1 MKQEQYTTECKNE
14 KVCSATK
21 LKNTI
26 QELLDTKSGL
36 TFSPYLLGFRE
47 ALISV
52 LNMVDE
58 HSLKDV
64 VTEKSSVEQPLYSA
78 DEMIEFARRMMFEY
92 VLGNKYYLTE
102 PDAVRAKLP
111 SGIYDIPGQTLEEF
125 MTDKASVLA
134 DTHVKECGGN
144 INIALSQA
152 VTNMSSST
160 HGTGDHIYWWKMT
173 NVLQERLDQQKS

>member
-1 MKQEQYTTECKNE
+1 MEQEQFTPECKNGR
-14 KVCSATK
+14 VCSATK
-21 LKNTI
+21 LKNAI
-26 QELLDTKSGL
+26 QELLDSKYKPTAIG
-36 TFSPYLLGFRE
+36 YNLGFRE

-52 LNMVDE
+52 LTMVDE
-58 HSLKDV
+58 YTLEDD
-64 VTEKSSVEQPLYSA
+64 TEQISVEEPLYSA